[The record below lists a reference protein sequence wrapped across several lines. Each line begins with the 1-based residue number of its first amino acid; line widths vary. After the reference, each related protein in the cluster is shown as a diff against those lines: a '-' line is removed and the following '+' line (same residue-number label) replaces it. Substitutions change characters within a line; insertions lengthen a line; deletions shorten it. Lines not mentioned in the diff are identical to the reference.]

1 MANHKSTHLFPL
13 KMMHFQKLSPYIQL
27 MRLDRPIGI
36 YLVLWP
42 ALWALW
48 LAADGFPPW
57 HILLIFVL
65 GAILMRSAG
74 CVINDYAD
82 RDFDG
87 HVARTCQRPLATGA
101 IKPKQALKLF
111 ALLCL
116 MSFGLVLLLNPLTVL
131 MSCGALGLAALY
143 PFTKRLT
150 HWPQAFLGAAF
161 AWAVPMAFTAVQNQL
176 PWQVWPL
183 FAATLIWA
191 LIYDT
196 AYALVDKEDDLKIG
210 IKSTAIGFGRYVNE
224 VIGLFQLLMLGLL
237 VWVGQLFALH
247 WPYYLGLGLVAVGFF
262 YHQHLLR
269 KNDPQ
274 LAFQVFL
281 QNHWLGVVIW
291 LGIVLDKLFQQP

>member
-1 MANHKSTHLFPL
+1 MNTVK
-13 KMMHFQKLSPYIQL
+13 QKLLPFIQL
-27 MRLDRPIGI
+27 MRLDRPVGI

-48 LAADGFPPW
+48 LAADGTPPL
-57 HILLIFVL
+57 HILAVFVL
-65 GAILMRSAG
+65 GAVLMRSAG

-82 RDFDG
+82 RNFDG

-101 IKPKQALKLF
+101 VTPKQALKLF
-111 ALLCL
+111 AVLCL
-116 MSFGLVLLLNPLTVL
+116 VSFGLVLLLNPLTVL
-131 MSCGALGLAALY
+131 MSFVALGLAALY

-196 AYALVDKEDDLKIG
+196 AYALVDREDDLKIG

-224 VIGLFQLLMLGLL
+224 MIGLFQLLMLALL
-237 VWVGQLFALH
+237 IWVGQIFSLH
-247 WPYYLGLGLVAVGFF
+247 WPYYLSLVGMALGFG
-262 YHQHLLR
+262 YHQWLLR
-269 KNDPQ
+269 KEQPA
-274 LAFQVFL
+274 LAFKVFL
-281 QNHWLGVVIW
+281 QNHWLGFLLW
-291 LGIVLDKLFQQP
+291 LGIVVDKAFY